1 LIGEPHSDAK
11 LTASGGTL
19 GTPHYMAP
27 EQIEKP
33 AAVDHRA
40 DIYSLGVVFYE
51 MLTGELP
58 IGRFQPPSKKVAV
71 DVRLDDVV
79 LHALE
84 KEPER
89 RYQQVSEVKT
99 AVDTIAIGAAP
110 MNSRSDPREEAHAAK
125 TDSQSLVASAAT
137 SQGLQ
142 KPDRFWR
149 WFAVAVVAMIVIPVT
164 ILVIL
169 AAIVIPN
176 VSRARAAAAREREYA
191 ERAAI
196 AARRA
201 MDPGFATTPSREA
214 PASAEALQLEKARS
228 FQLRWVAGENDTT
241 SPADSLP
248 DVNDLSG
255 QKRLRVQKEVL
266 LDGAAVESAGFAKFE
281 PDRSEITVLLTDAG
295 GRRFADVTRTNIG
308 QRLAIVWNG
317 RVLSAPVIRDAITGR
332 QVMVTGN
339 FGYAESQLLVDVL
352 NHRNR

>member
-1 LIGEPHSDAK
+1 MNESRPIGQARLPSVDQVLRTDVGAA
-11 LTASGGTL
+11 ASARFGHKATVNAIRRTVSALREVVRG
-19 GTPHYMAP
+19 
-27 EQIEKP
+27 E
-33 AAVDHRA
+33 AAVRA
-40 DIYSLGVVFYE
+40 DV
-51 MLTGELP
+51 
-58 IGRFQPPSKKVAV
+58 
-71 DVRLDDVV
+71 
-79 LHALE
+79 
-84 KEPER
+84 
-89 RYQQVSEVKT
+89 
-99 AVDTIAIGAAP
+99 
-110 MNSRSDPREEAHAAK
+110 
-125 TDSQSLVASAAT
+125 
-137 SQGLQ
+137 
-142 KPDRFWR
+142 
-149 WFAVAVVAMIVIPVT
+149 
-164 ILVIL
+164 
-169 AAIVIPN
+169 
-176 VSRARAAAAREREYA
+176 
-191 ERAAI
+191 AAI
-196 AARRA
+196 AAEATQLLEREDAPSLRRVFNLTGTVLHTNLGRAVLPESAIAAAADAFRRAEA